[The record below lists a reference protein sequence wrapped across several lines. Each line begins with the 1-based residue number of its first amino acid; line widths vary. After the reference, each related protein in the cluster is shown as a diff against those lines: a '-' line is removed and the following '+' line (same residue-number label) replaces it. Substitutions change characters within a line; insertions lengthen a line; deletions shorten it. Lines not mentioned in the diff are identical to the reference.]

1 MGYDRGLKMPLTK
14 IARSITFLN
23 STVIA
28 IKDYYIVKNEELL
41 SYWWQAN
48 IFYD

>member
-1 MGYDRGLKMPLTK
+1 MPLTK
-14 IARSITFLN
+14 IARSRTLLN

-28 IKDYYIVKNEELL
+28 IKDYYIVKNEELH

-48 IFYD
+48 IFYG

>member
-1 MGYDRGLKMPLTK
+1 MWQSPNKATDEKCQIWNIPEQDSDLT
-14 IARSITFLN
+14 
-23 STVIA
+23 
-28 IKDYYIVKNEELL
+28 IKNYYIVKDEELH